1 MTDEQKTMQ
10 EVMRQINPDAMESR
24 NDIAESPSYNNQGGD
39 DRARERRDNERAI
52 RLAGQLS
59 DNQARRL
66 DGLPPRAHDGQPQ
79 QKQART
85 EEIRMVE
92 IAQEE
97 ILQTVVESR
106 LSPEERKTFVEAK
119 RKALAPWTEN
129 DAWRPCGPSSMPQRH
144 TGFHALSLAL

>member
-59 DNQARRL
+59 DNQAR
-66 DGLPPRAHDGQPQ
+66 
-79 QKQART
+79 
-85 EEIRMVE
+85 
-92 IAQEE
+92 
-97 ILQTVVESR
+97 
-106 LSPEERKTFVEAK
+106 
-119 RKALAPWTEN
+119 
-129 DAWRPCGPSSMPQRH
+129 
-144 TGFHALSLAL
+144 